1 MKRLALILVAV
12 AQVLAANCGAVTG
25 TDIFDAV
32 RAGDVEKVKALLQVD
47 PKLAEVRTEDGS
59 TALHVAAL
67 EGHATIA
74 ALLLASKAQVNARGL
89 REETPLHMAMY
100 DGHREMAELLL
111 ANQADVNAQNTDGQT
126 PLHLAASKGH
136 RELVELLLSQNA
148 DPGARDKAGRTPKAV
163 ATEKGHQE
171 IVEVLTLRVGDLGD
185 LQRLVF
191 EGAKVFSAES
201 LRQGLQSMRDFFEV
215 SHPLAPLDAY
225 LEAIERKLRLGYQH
239 HGFHDARIEVR
250 HDVRAGRIVVKLEEG
265 PRYLCGAVKVTGAQK
280 MPAAAIVE
288 RLTLSQ
294 APTKSVQAVFN
305 FMDKAPTSSPLT
317 EVGSKEPAQTE
328 AFWVKG
334 EPAPFSEVDLRRMKI
349 LVTDALHEHGFLFA
363 KANVTVVPDKAARTA
378 ELQVEVLEE
387 GPRGVIDRIEVAG
400 NKQNTQE
407 ALLRYLD
414 LKPGMELSSQL
425 VSAIEDRLWRAAR
438 FLSYKVSLGSPDAGG
453 RVPLQIEVVEYDEAP
468 PLDQEFN
475 RVEQT
480 MLKVREWLSNLD
492 DRREDMTI
500 NLTNAPAPAPELEL
514 VLSPLSG
521 LALLTKDPTR
531 PTAARDEYAIIFK
544 AGLMG
549 LYSPVGGHKLLMT
562 CSNYQLK
569 VSVSASANPSVTNG
583 SPFNLN
589 VGAGFNSLTAGDS
602 NASPYQFQLALPP
615 VFCVGMDHGRES
627 TNWFEGDTLIRSN
640 ATFIA
645 RFDTRTGRILEFRTA
660 SDEGKGM
667 LRLRFVPGAFERAV
681 QRIEAGTAN
690 LRDASDTNAPLSS
703 AAAFL
708 AEEVLAS
715 RYLAALLPTNT
726 SSKIGPSLPA
736 ALRQFR
742 LGEVLA
748 PLDQLVRA
756 SSEPARAENFWIP
769 EDAVQTTGNSFV
781 VLFAG
786 WLLRHNDELF
796 ATRSC
801 PWTILREAGLFLQG
815 RSKYTGQT
823 LKGIYESNET
833 GPLGCL
839 AVTELLNRLHDPL
852 ARKFAARGLERLS
865 PADFRRDCQMF
876 LTGNSVASQCCQR
889 LAAALRDLDNEHLT
903 ALAKEESPALGEFL
917 REGSRRLRAANG
929 QPMLEALGPALDSY
943 WESEL
948 KAQVAN
954 LLRGHAIDVAG
965 LFKEGLA
972 AYQTTSPDKAEAAKL
987 FQRAADRGHSGA
999 QYYLGMIYEKGAGVT
1014 KDVAAAL
1021 NWYRQAATNGYVEA
1035 SVTLGNF
1042 YSDGLEVTQDYAEA
1056 FVWYGV
1062 AAAQGNWLAEAL
1074 RKSMQR
1080 KLTAEQLAEAGKRVS
1095 VILAN
1100 RLPPTD
1106 VSEPASSGG
1115 DN

>member
-1 MKRLALILVAV
+1 MKRLAFILMVV

-32 RAGDVEKVKALLQVD
+32 RAGDVDKVKALLQAD

-67 EGHATIA
+67 EGHAAIA
-74 ALLLASKAQVNARGL
+74 GLLLANKAQVNARGL

-100 DGHREMAELLL
+100 DGHRAMAELLL
-111 ANQADVNAQNTDGQT
+111 ASQADVNAQNTDGQT

-171 IVEVLTLRVGDLGD
+171 IVEVLALRVGDLGD

-201 LRQGLQSMRDFFEV
+201 LRQGLQSTRDFFEI

-225 LEAIERKLRLGYQH
+225 LEAIEGKLRLGYHH
-239 HGFHDARIEVR
+239 HGFPDAQIEVR
-250 HDVRAGRIVVKLEEG
+250 HDPRAGRIVVKLEEG
-265 PRYLCGAVKVTGAQK
+265 PRYLCGAVKVTRAQK
-280 MPAAAIVE
+280 MPSAAIVE

-294 APTKSVQAVFN
+294 APTQSVQSVFN

-328 AFWVKG
+328 AFWVRG
-334 EPAPFSEVDLRRMKI
+334 EPAPLSEVDLRRMKI
-349 LVTDALHEHGFLFA
+349 LVTDALREHGFLFA
-363 KANVTVVPDKAARTA
+363 RANVTVVPDKAARTA

-387 GPRGVIDRIEVAG
+387 GPRGVIDRIELTG
-400 NKQNTQE
+400 NKKNTQE
-407 ALLRYLD
+407 SLLRYLD

-438 FLSYKVSLGSPDAGG
+438 FLSYKVSLGAPDAGG
-453 RVPLQIEVVEYDEAP
+453 RVLMQIEVVEYDEAP
-468 PLDQEFN
+468 PLDQAFN
-475 RVEQT
+475 HAEQA
-480 MLKVREWLSNLD
+480 MLKLREWLSKLD

-500 NLTNAPAPAPELEL
+500 NLSNAPAPAPELEL

-521 LALLTKDPTR
+521 LTLLTKDPTR
-531 PTAARDEYAIIFK
+531 PTGARNEYAVVLK
-544 AGLMG
+544 AGLVG
-549 LYSPVGGHKLLMT
+549 LYAPVGGRKLLMT
-562 CSNYQLK
+562 CTNYQLK
-569 VSVSASANPSVTNG
+569 VSVSASSNPTVTNG

-589 VGAGFNSLTAGDS
+589 VGAGFNTLTAGDS
-602 NASPYQFQLALPP
+602 NASPYRFDLELPP
-615 VFCVGMDHGRES
+615 VVCVGLAHGRNS
-627 TNWFEGDTLIRSN
+627 TNWFEGDMLIRSN
-640 ATFIA
+640 ATVIG
-645 RFDTRTGRILEFRTA
+645 RFDARTGRIVEIRTT

-667 LRLRFVPGAFERAV
+667 LQARFEPGAFERAV

-690 LRDASDTNAPLSS
+690 LRDASNTNAPLSS

-715 RYLAALLPTNT
+715 RYLAAFLPTNT
-726 SSKIGPSLPA
+726 SSKIGASLAA

-742 LGEVLA
+742 LGGVLA

-756 SSEPARAENFWIP
+756 PSAAGGESFWIP
-769 EDAVQTTGNSFV
+769 EDAAQATGNGFV
-781 VLFAG
+781 ALFAG
-786 WLLRHNDELF
+786 WMLRHNDKLF
-796 ATRSC
+796 AARSW
-801 PWTILREAGLFLQG
+801 PWTILREAGLSLQG
-815 RSKYTGQT
+815 RGKYAGQT

-889 LAAALRDLDNEHLT
+889 LVTALRDLDNEHLT
-903 ALAKEESPALGEFL
+903 ALTKEESPALGEFL
-917 REGSRRLRAANG
+917 QEGSRRLRAANG
-929 QPMLEALGPALDSY
+929 QPMLETLEPTLDSY

-948 KAQVAN
+948 KEQVAN
-954 LLRGHAIDVAG
+954 LLRGHAMDVTG

-987 FQRAADRGHSGA
+987 FRRAADRGHSGA

-1014 KDVAAAL
+1014 KDVATAL

-1035 SVTLGNF
+1035 CVTLGNF

-1062 AAAQGNWLAEAL
+1062 AAAQGNRLAEVF

-1080 KLTAEQLAEAGKRVS
+1080 KLTAEQLAEAGKRVI
-1095 VILAN
+1095 VILAHW
-1100 RLPPTD
+1100 PPTAD
-1106 VSEPASSGG
+1106 VSEPASSGK